1 MCATL
6 IPPNFINTSI
16 LPVQAPDDIQAP
28 LREARLDQDSCI
40 RLPEFKQ
47 LLSARLLD
55 PLDMF
60 ESRLVQSQ

>member
-1 MCATL
+1 
-6 IPPNFINTSI
+6 
-16 LPVQAPDDIQAP
+16 VQAPDDIQAP